1 MAILGVNKR
10 VSQLDQFDDPTK
22 PDGPR
27 IDDLMAPAP
36 EDIPAYS
43 ANWWIPLDYKLP
55 EGDAPDSDLG
65 TLRLPFNRVAML
77 DRYGKVPLS
86 MLPGY
91 VDECVFGVMQ
101 IKRTGEP
108 GHYEYEYVFTEDSF
122 PGQEP
127 GKIYACPQTA
137 RDVTPGSIKP
147 NDRLIYVAREVRIN
161 GEPLSDPEVQYRYG
175 NDADSFAVIE
185 HSRAM
190 VNGAGTSINNG
201 DTTVAV
207 DIELGAPAAR
217 DGEESNPLQI
227 TNNKLVHATSGV
239 TANATEVFKFI
250 RHDANKNRLA
260 SVTVD
265 KTGHITDV
273 TNDPAENI
281 TGYAEYYSKKA
292 VYDDG
297 YEMRG
302 PLYLPASSAQSV
314 IYITNESNGE
324 AIEAPNT
331 GKFVGGLEAGHRYH
345 ISLDF
350 QYKVGH
356 VAGVFD
362 RLTSYIKFSENDT
375 NPITLSDS
383 VIDRSMAFP
392 QYFHIDATF
401 KPGGS
406 GSVTGELGLIPGLPT
421 SGSYGTWPPVYS
433 NTADRVSVIRYS
445 IRELL

>member
-101 IKRTGEP
+101 VKRTGEP

-147 NDRLIYVAREVRIN
+147 TDRLIYVAREVRIN

-175 NDADSFAVIE
+175 EDADSFAVIE

-190 VNGAGTSINNG
+190 VNGAGTRINNG
-201 DTTVAV
+201 ETTVAV
-207 DIELGAPAAR
+207 DLSIGNPTAR
-217 DGEESNPLQI
+217 ATATNPLQI
-227 TNNKLVHATSGV
+227 TDNQLVHATSGV
-239 TANATEVFKFI
+239 TANNTEVFKFI
-250 RHDANKNRLA
+250 RHDANTGENMFA

-273 TNDPAENI
+273 TNDSGENI

-297 YEMRG
+297 EEMRG
-302 PLYLPASSAQSV
+302 PLILPACSAYSG
-314 IYITNESNGE
+314 INTN
-324 AIEAPNT
+324 
-331 GKFVGGLEAGHRYH
+331 GKFVTGLLGGHRYH

-375 NPITLSDS
+375 SPITLSDS
-383 VIDRSMAFP
+383 VIDRSMVFP

-401 KPGGS
+401 KPAGS
-406 GSVTGELGLIPGLPT
+406 GSVTGELGLIPGLPN
-421 SGSYGTWPPVYS
+421 SGSYGTWPPIYA
-433 NTADRVSVIRYS
+433 NTDDRVSVIRYS

>member
-36 EDIPAYS
+36 EDLPAYS

-55 EGDAPDSDLG
+55 EGDALDSDLG
-65 TLRLPFNRVAML
+65 TLRLPFNRIAML
-77 DRYGKVPLS
+77 DQYGKVPIS

-91 VDECVFGVMQ
+91 VDEYVV
-101 IKRTGEP
+101 GEMVITTVNP
-108 GHYEYEYVFTEDSF
+108 GEANEYKEYVFTRTDEDPH
-122 PGQEP
+122 PGSEATV
-127 GKIYACPQTA
+127 YACPDRTEGQQKPDGRKIYIAVRVT
-137 RDVTPGSIKP
+137 RDGILAPGEI
-147 NDRLIYVAREVRIN
+147 
-161 GEPLSDPEVQYRYG
+161 QYRYVEETGGVEPVEEFSPIPESLVLLDGDGTIVTDNGVSRRIDLDIG
-175 NDADSFAVIE
+175 N
-185 HSRAM
+185 
-190 VNGAGTSINNG
+190 
-201 DTTVAV
+201 
-207 DIELGAPAAR
+207 PAAR
-217 DGEESNPLQI
+217 AKATNPLQI
-227 TNNKLVHATSGV
+227 TDNQLVHATSGV
-239 TANATEVFKFI
+239 TANNTEVFKFI
-250 RHDANKNRLA
+250 RHDANTGENMFA

-273 TNDPAENI
+273 TNDSGENI

-297 YEMRG
+297 EEMRG
-302 PLYLPASSAQSV
+302 PLVLPACSAYSG
-314 IYITNESNGE
+314 INTN
-324 AIEAPNT
+324 
-331 GKFVGGLEAGHRYH
+331 GKFVTGLLGGHRYH

-356 VAGVFD
+356 AAAVFD

-375 NPITLSDS
+375 SPITLSDA

-401 KPGGS
+401 KPAGS
-406 GSVTGELGLIPGLPT
+406 GSVTGELGLIPGLPNR
-421 SGSYGTWPPVYS
+421 GSYGTWPPIYA
-433 NTADRVSVIRYS
+433 NTDDRVSVIRYS

>member
-36 EDIPAYS
+36 EDMPAYS

-108 GHYEYEYVFTEDSF
+108 GHYEYEYMFTEDSF

-147 NDRLIYVAREVRIN
+147 TDRLIYVAREVRIN

-175 NDADSFAVIE
+175 EDADSFAVIE

-190 VNGAGTSINNG
+190 VNGAGTRINNG

-207 DIELGAPAAR
+207 DLIIGNPTAR
-217 DGEESNPLQI
+217 ATATNPLQI
-227 TNNKLVHATSGV
+227 TDNQLVHATSGV
-239 TANATEVFKFI
+239 TANNTEVFKFI
-250 RHDANKNRLA
+250 RHDANTGENMFA

-273 TNDPAENI
+273 TNDSGENI

-297 YEMRG
+297 EEMRG
-302 PLYLPASSAQSV
+302 PLILPACSAYSG
-314 IYITNESNGE
+314 INTN
-324 AIEAPNT
+324 
-331 GKFVGGLEAGHRYH
+331 GKFVTGLLGGHRYH

-356 VAGVFD
+356 AEGVFD

-375 NPITLSDS
+375 SPITLSDS
-383 VIDRSMAFP
+383 VIDRSMVFP

-401 KPGGS
+401 KPAGS
-406 GSVTGELGLIPGLPT
+406 GSVTGELGLIPGLPS
-421 SGSYGTWPPVYS
+421 SGSYGTWPPIYA
-433 NTADRVSVIRYS
+433 NTDDRVSVIRYS

>member
-101 IKRTGEP
+101 VKRTGEP

-147 NDRLIYVAREVRIN
+147 TDRLIYVAREVRIN

-175 NDADSFAVIE
+175 EDADSFAVIE

-190 VNGAGTSINNG
+190 VNGAGTRINNG
-201 DTTVAV
+201 ETTVAV
-207 DIELGAPAAR
+207 DLSIGNPTAR
-217 DGEESNPLQI
+217 ATATNPLQI
-227 TNNKLVHATSGV
+227 TDNQLVHATSGV
-239 TANATEVFKFI
+239 TANNTEVFKFI
-250 RHDANKNRLA
+250 RHDANTGENMFA

-273 TNDPAENI
+273 TNDSGENI

-297 YEMRG
+297 EEMRG
-302 PLYLPASSAQSV
+302 PLILPACSAYSG
-314 IYITNESNGE
+314 INTN
-324 AIEAPNT
+324 
-331 GKFVGGLEAGHRYH
+331 GKFVTGLLGGHRYH

-375 NPITLSDS
+375 SPITLSDS
-383 VIDRSMAFP
+383 VIDRSMVFP

-401 KPGGS
+401 KPAGS
-406 GSVTGELGLIPGLPT
+406 GSVTGELGLIPGLPS
-421 SGSYGTWPPVYS
+421 SGSYGTWPPIYA
-433 NTADRVSVIRYS
+433 NPDDRVSVIRYS

>member
-27 IDDLMAPAP
+27 IDDLMAPAQ
-36 EDIPAYS
+36 ENLPAYS

-55 EGDAPDSDLG
+55 EGDAPESDLG
-65 TLRLPFNRVAML
+65 TMRLPFNRVAML

-147 NDRLIYVAREVRIN
+147 TDRLIYVAREVHIN

-175 NDADSFAVIE
+175 EDADSFAVIE

-190 VNGAGTSINNG
+190 VNGAGTRINNG

-207 DIELGAPAAR
+207 DLIIGNPTAR
-217 DGEESNPLQI
+217 ATATNPLQI
-227 TNNKLVHATSGV
+227 TDNQLVHATSGV
-239 TANATEVFKFI
+239 TANNTEVFKFI
-250 RHDANKNRLA
+250 RHDANTGENMFA

-273 TNDPAENI
+273 TNDSGENI

-297 YEMRG
+297 EEMRG
-302 PLYLPASSAQSV
+302 PLILPACSAYSG
-314 IYITNESNGE
+314 INTN
-324 AIEAPNT
+324 
-331 GKFVGGLEAGHRYH
+331 GKFVTGLLGGHRYH

-356 VAGVFD
+356 AANTFD

-401 KPGGS
+401 KPAGS
-406 GSVTGELGLIPGLPT
+406 GSVTGELGLIPGLPS
-421 SGSYGTWPPVYS
+421 SGSYGTWPPIYA
-433 NTADRVSVIRYS
+433 NTDDRVSVIRYS

>member
-147 NDRLIYVAREVRIN
+147 TDRLIYVAREVRIN

-175 NDADSFAVIE
+175 EDADSFAVIE

-190 VNGAGTSINNG
+190 VNGAGTRINNG

-207 DIELGAPAAR
+207 DLIIGNPTAR
-217 DGEESNPLQI
+217 ATATNPLQI
-227 TNNKLVHATSGV
+227 TDNQLVHATSGV
-239 TANATEVFKFI
+239 TANNTEVFKFI
-250 RHDANKNRLA
+250 RHDANTGENMFA

-273 TNDPAENI
+273 TNDSGENI

-297 YEMRG
+297 EEMRG
-302 PLYLPASSAQSV
+302 PLILPACSAYSG
-314 IYITNESNGE
+314 INTN
-324 AIEAPNT
+324 
-331 GKFVGGLEAGHRYH
+331 GKFVTGLLGGHRYH

-356 VAGVFD
+356 AAGVFD
-362 RLTSYIKFSENDT
+362 RLTSYIKFGENDT
-375 NPITLSDS
+375 SPITLSDS
-383 VIDRSMAFP
+383 VIDRSMVFP

-401 KPGGS
+401 KPAGT

-421 SGSYGTWPPVYS
+421 SGSYGTWPPIYS

>member
-1 MAILGVNKR
+1 
-10 VSQLDQFDDPTK
+10 
-22 PDGPR
+22 
-27 IDDLMAPAP
+27 
-36 EDIPAYS
+36 
-43 ANWWIPLDYKLP
+43 
-55 EGDAPDSDLG
+55 
-65 TLRLPFNRVAML
+65 
-77 DRYGKVPLS
+77 
-86 MLPGY
+86 
-91 VDECVFGVMQ
+91 VFGVMQ

-108 GHYEYEYVFTEDSF
+108 GHYECEYVFTEDSF

-137 RDVTPGSIKP
+137 RDATPGSIKP
-147 NDRLIYVAREVRIN
+147 TDRLIYVAREVRIN
-161 GEPLSDPEVQYRYG
+161 GEPLSDQEVQYRYG
-175 NDADSFAVIE
+175 KNADSFAVIE
-185 HSRAM
+185 HSRAI

-217 DGEESNPLQI
+217 DGKVSNPLQF

-239 TANATEVFKFI
+239 TTNDTEVFKFI
-250 RHDANKNRLA
+250 RHDANTGENMFA

-273 TNDPAENI
+273 TNDSGENI

-292 VYDDG
+292 VYGDG
-297 YEMRG
+297 EEMRG
-302 PLYLPASSAQSV
+302 PLILPACSAYSG
-314 IYITNESNGE
+314 INTN
-324 AIEAPNT
+324 
-331 GKFVGGLEAGHRYH
+331 GKFVTGLLGGHRYH

-356 VAGVFD
+356 AANTFD

-401 KPGGS
+401 KPAGS
-406 GSVTGELGLIPGLPT
+406 GSVTGELGLIPGLPS
-421 SGSYGTWPPVYS
+421 SGSYGTWPPIYA
-433 NTADRVSVIRYS
+433 NTDDRVSVIRYS